1 MAKSFWIHFA
11 LISFFLIITVTSK
24 KGGKSKGGGWSSG
37 TNRNPSNPGNT
48 GSNWNP
54 SHTGNTG
61 GNWNPSNPGNT
72 GGNWNPS
79 RTGNTGGNWNPQYPA
94 NPGSNWNTG
103 GNWGNN
109 YNPGGSNY
117 NKQFKPPKTKTNMKM
132 VAAGAA
138 AGVVGGYMLGSAVSN
153 MRYNFDNDRDYRY
166 YNSYQN
172 QMPRQVFR
180 PMYQENTYVPQER
193 FVTDC
198 YNMSMTEYV
207 MKPNEAKNVSE
218 IDQTEFSVKSSVI
231 RQLCVT
237 EYKRGNEYYS
247 GYNGYPD
254 SGMNL
259 LCSPSLILLIT
270 LLVYFVVE

>member
-1 MAKSFWIHFA
+1 MAKTLWISIA
-11 LISFFLIITVTSK
+11 LFSFFLVLTVASK
-24 KGGKSKGGGWSSG
+24 KGGKSKGGGWNSG
-37 TNRNPSNPGNT
+37 SNRNPSQPGNT

-61 GNWNPSNPGNT
+61 GNWNPNPH
-72 GGNWNPS
+72 
-79 RTGNTGGNWNPQYPA
+79 YPA

-132 VAAGAA
+132 VAGAA
-138 AGVVGGYMLGSAVSN
+138 AVGAVGGFMLGNAVSN
-153 MRYNFDNDRDYRY
+153 MRYNFDNDLDNRY

-172 QMPRQVFR
+172 QMPSRVYR
-180 PMYQENTYVPQER
+180 PMYQENTYITEDK

-207 MKPNEAKNVSE
+207 MKPNEAKNVSDV
-218 IDQTEFSVKSSVI
+218 DQTEVRVKSTII

-237 EYKRGNEYYS
+237 EYKRGPAY
-247 GYNGYPD
+247 YNG
-254 SGMNL
+254 SGL
-259 LCSPSLILLIT
+259 SILVSPSLILFIT
-270 LLVYFVVE
+270 LFLYFVVE

>member
-1 MAKSFWIHFA
+1 MAKRFWIHLA
-11 LISFFLIITVTSK
+11 LISFFLVITVTSK

-61 GNWNPSNPGNT
+61 GNWNPH
-72 GGNWNPS
+72 
-79 RTGNTGGNWNPQYPA
+79 YPA

-109 YNPGGSNY
+109 YNPGGNNY
-117 NKQFKPPKTKTNMKM
+117 NKQFKPPKSKTNMKM

-138 AGVVGGYMLGSAVSN
+138 VGAVGGFMLGSAVSN
-153 MRYNFDNDRDYRY
+153 MRYSFDNDMDSRY
-166 YNSYQN
+166 YNSYQS
-172 QMPRQVFR
+172 QMPRQVYR
-180 PMYQENTYVPQER
+180 PMYQQNSYVPEER

-207 MKPNEAKNVSE
+207 MKPNEAKNVSD
-218 IDQTEFSVKSSVI
+218 IDQTEFRVKSSVI

-237 EYKRGNEYYS
+237 EYKKGNEYYS
-247 GYNGYPD
+247 GYNGYPG

-259 LCSPSLILLIT
+259 LCSPSLILFIT